1 MERLLLL
8 RLVFLKILN
17 GCIQKSEDGNPVMYC
32 SFYGITEKPFS
43 ITPDPK
49 FLYLGKTHKEAF
61 AHLLYGIRERGGFI
75 VVTGEIGAGKTTLCR
90 GLLSHLDEDTLVAF
104 IFNPTL
110 SALELLKSINEDF
123 GIPSKGTTKKELID
137 ELNRFLLDKRKE
149 GKNTV
154 LIIDE
159 SQSLD
164 GEVLEQVRLL
174 SNLETETEKLLQIIL
189 IGQPEFRHILE
200 QPRLLQLNQR
210 VTVRYHLKA
219 LSREETA
226 EYIYHRLSVIDGT
239 DKIFFTPEA
248 LKKIWRSTRGVPRL
262 INVLCDRALL
272 AGYGKKK
279 KHIDGQIIDQARK
292 EVTGRSAW
300 AGYSNFFRTVR
311 NGLVPV
317 SLMGIFLVLLV
328 IGLRE
333 YLGEGRRAEGDKPSR
348 EHVATSDE
356 APVPSSTDPVSS
368 PPSGPSS
375 DDLAPASGH
384 TDDAG
389 ALARASSN
397 PHAIASSLEPS
408 PQEAALT
415 EQTEV
420 SREAAGSRRRDAT
433 PTPGPGEETSL
444 QGASLDNA
452 VEVASAAGEM
462 EERVLRAFYSKTLLE
477 TREEAF
483 LAVVRKWGSGVSSEE
498 EKQLYGAAPD
508 LYKAAKALRFQCL
521 RFRGNIN
528 RVRALDLPVLLELRL
543 GETMTKR
550 YVALLAFDGAYGK
563 IAPPLPDDSSLVP
576 LDVLESLWFGTAYA
590 LWRDVWGGR
599 RYLAKGMKGGIV
611 EDLQSSLK
619 DLGYYRQK
627 PSGVF
632 DEKTADAV
640 GAFQRDHLLDEDGI
654 LGPQTRIVLY
664 QALKRFQ
671 MPTLGGAF

>member
-1 MERLLLL
+1 
-8 RLVFLKILN
+8 
-17 GCIQKSEDGNPVMYC
+17 MYC
-32 SFYGITEKPFS
+32 SFYGIAEKPFS

-110 SALELLKSINEDF
+110 SALELLKSINQDF

-137 ELNRFLLDKRKE
+137 ELNQFLLAKRKE

-164 GEVLEQVRLL
+164 GEVLEQIRLL

-226 EYIYHRLSVIDGT
+226 EYIHHRLSVIDGAE
-239 DKIFFTPEA
+239 KVFFTPGA

-300 AGYSNFFRTVR
+300 AGPSNFFRTVR
-311 NGLVPV
+311 SGLVPA
-317 SLMGIFLVLLV
+317 SLLGIFLVLLV
-328 IGLRE
+328 IGLRD
-333 YLGEGRRAEGDKPSR
+333 YLGEGRNVQADKSSQA
-348 EHVATSDE
+348 HVAISNE

-368 PPSGPSS
+368 PPSGPPP
-375 DDLAPASGH
+375 DDLAPPSSPP
-384 TDDAG
+384 DDVG

-397 PHAIASSLEPS
+397 PHAVSPSLES
-408 PQEAALT
+408 
-415 EQTEV
+415 
-420 SREAAGSRRRDAT
+420 SS
-433 PTPGPGEETSL
+433 PGPGEEASPE
-444 QGASLDNA
+444 GASLNEA
-452 VEVASAAGEM
+452 VEEASLESASLDEAVEEATAAGEK
-462 EERVLRAFYSKTLLE
+462 EERVFHAFYSQTLLE

-483 LAVVRKWGSGVSSEE
+483 LAVVREWGSGVSGEE
-498 EKQLYGAAPD
+498 EKQLYDAAPD
-508 LYKAAKALRFQCL
+508 LYRAAKALGFQCL

-543 GETMTKR
+543 GNTMTKR
-550 YVALLAFDGAYGK
+550 YVAFLAFEGAYAR
-563 IAPPLPDDSSLVP
+563 IAPPLPDGSSLVS
-576 LDVLESLWFGTAYA
+576 LEVLESLWYGTAYV

-599 RYLAKGMKGGIV
+599 TYLTKGMKGGTV
-611 EDLQSSLK
+611 GDLQSSLK

-632 DEKTADAV
+632 DGETEDAV
-640 GAFQRDHLLDEDGI
+640 RAFQRDHFLDEDGI

-664 QALKRFQ
+664 QALKGFQ
-671 MPTLGGAF
+671 MPTLGGAL

>member
-1 MERLLLL
+1 
-8 RLVFLKILN
+8 
-17 GCIQKSEDGNPVMYC
+17 MYC
-32 SFYGITEKPFS
+32 SFYGIAEKPFS

-123 GIPSKGTTKKELID
+123 GITSKGTTKKGLID
-137 ELNRFLLDKRKE
+137 ELNQFLLEKRQE

-219 LSREETA
+219 LSEEETA
-226 EYIYHRLSVIDGT
+226 EYIHHRLSVIDGQ
-239 DKIFFTPEA
+239 DKVFFSPEA
-248 LKKIWRSTRGVPRL
+248 LKKIWRYTRGVPRL

-272 AGYGKKK
+272 AGYGKKRK
-279 KHIDGQIIDQARK
+279 NIDGQMIDQARK

-300 AGYSNFFRTVR
+300 AGPLQFWRTIR
-311 NGLVPV
+311 PALVPA
-317 SLMGIFLVLLV
+317 SLIGMLLVLLV
-328 IGLRE
+328 IGLRG
-333 YLGEGRRAEGDKPSR
+333 YLGEGRKGERNDSSQEEVAASEKTGGPLASAQDAAPPAEVHEISASPETTPDIP
-348 EHVATSDE
+348 AQTSTQPDE
-356 APVPSSTDPVSS
+356 
-368 PPSGPSS
+368 GR
-375 DDLAPASGH
+375 
-384 TDDAG
+384 
-389 ALARASSN
+389 ALARASLRPETGETPLQPLPSE
-397 PHAIASSLEPS
+397 EPVVHEAVVKES
-408 PQEAALT
+408 PEELQPQDAPPLYAPGNGTSIQAPPEI
-415 EQTEV
+415 
-420 SREAAGSRRRDAT
+420 EAAGN
-433 PTPGPGEETSL
+433 GG
-444 QGASLDNA
+444 
-452 VEVASAAGEM
+452 SAAAT
-462 EERVLRAFYSKTLLE
+462 EERVLRSLYGKTLLE

-483 LAVVRKWGSGVSSEE
+483 LSVVQRWGSGATSEQ
-498 EKQLYGAAPD
+498 EKQLYRGAPD
-508 LYKAAKALRFQCL
+508 LYKAARALGFECL

-528 RVRALDLPVLLELRL
+528 RVRALNLPALLELRL
-543 GETMTKR
+543 GESMTKR
-550 YVALLAFDGAYGK
+550 YIALLAFEGDNGR
-563 IAPPLPDDSSLVP
+563 ISPPLPDGSSLVP
-576 LDVLESLWFGTAYA
+576 WAVLEPLWYGTAYV

-599 RYLAKGMKGGIV
+599 RYLAKGMKGGTV
-611 EDLQSSLK
+611 GQLQSSLK
-619 DLGYYRQK
+619 DLGYFNQK
-627 PSGVF
+627 PSGVY
-632 DEKTADAV
+632 DEKTMKAV
-640 GAFQRDHLLDEDGI
+640 SAFQKDHFLDEDGI

-664 QALKRFQ
+664 QALKKMQ
-671 MPTLGGAF
+671 MPTL